1 MATSD
6 KPPIF
11 GLALQG
17 WRYAFAALSR
27 MPGVLGVAMA
37 IVLVSSAITLMLVP
51 DSKDEASGLFAQLL
65 GVLIGIV
72 QGFFLTPV
80 AIAVHRFVLLGEV
93 TERYVLNPSE
103 PRFKQFFIWT
113 VIYQLMISAPSLL
126 LAGPA
131 ENAAALALSLP
142 LFIIVTI
149 VALRLIILFPAIAVD
164 APGTAWQNAV
174 EDTKGHAWRIFF
186 IVVLVSIP
194 MLAVLL
200 PPALLLG
207 WPKQTGIVAG
217 LFFAALQSVVSVLAI
232 CAYAAVASLL
242 FAAFSNRLNVPF
254 SRPQIPQAPPRL

>member
-51 DSKDEASGLFAQLL
+51 DSKEEAPGLFAQLL

-200 PPALLLG
+200 PPSLLLG
-207 WPKQTGIVAG
+207 WPKPTGIVTG
-217 LFFAALQSVVSVLAI
+217 LAFAALQSVVSVLAI

-242 FAAFSNRLNVPF
+242 FASFSNRLNVPF
-254 SRPQIPQAPPRL
+254 STPQTREPPPRL

>member
-6 KPPIF
+6 KPPIMD
-11 GLALQG
+11 LAVQG

-37 IVLVSSAITLMLVP
+37 IVLVASAITLMLVP
-51 DSKDEASGLFAQLL
+51 DSKEAPSLFAQLL
-65 GVLIGIV
+65 GLLVGVV

-93 TERYVLNPSE
+93 TQSYALNPSE
-103 PRFKQFFIWT
+103 PRFKQFFVWT
-113 VIYQLMISAPSLL
+113 VIYQLMVSAPSLL

-131 ENAAALALSLP
+131 ENVAATALSIP
-142 LFIIVTI
+142 LFIIVI
-149 VALRLIILFPAIAVD
+149 IAALRLIILFPAIAVD

-174 EDTKGHAWRIFF
+174 EDTKGHAWRIFW
-186 IVVLVSIP
+186 IVVLVSLP

-200 PPALLLG
+200 PASLLLG
-207 WPKQTGIVAG
+207 WPRQTGLVAG
-217 LFFAALQSVVSVLAI
+217 LVFAALQSVVSVLAI

-254 SRPQIPQAPPRL
+254 SRPQIPQPPPRL